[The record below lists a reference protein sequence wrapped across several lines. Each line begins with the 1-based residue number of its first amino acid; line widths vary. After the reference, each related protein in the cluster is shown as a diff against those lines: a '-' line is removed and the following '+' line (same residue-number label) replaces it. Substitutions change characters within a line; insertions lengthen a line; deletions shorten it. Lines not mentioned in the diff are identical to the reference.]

1 MISLLLLS
9 IIRMT
14 TKIMRCQLFL
24 KATLM
29 LEATRVVMRLSLR
42 QNAEESLHLFKLGK
56 IYSWITKLIHPH
68 TQNAIP
74 LNGMGLREPR

>member
-56 IYSWITKLIHPH
+56 IYSWITKLI
-68 TQNAIP
+68 
-74 LNGMGLREPR
+74 GK